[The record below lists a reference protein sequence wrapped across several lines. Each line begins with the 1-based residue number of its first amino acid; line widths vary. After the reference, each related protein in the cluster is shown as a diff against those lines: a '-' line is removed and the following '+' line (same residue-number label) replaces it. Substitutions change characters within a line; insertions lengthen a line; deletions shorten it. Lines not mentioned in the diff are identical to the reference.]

1 MGIRNV
7 TDVSCWSLFGI
18 GGGGCFVLDGGR
30 FFLNTK
36 LLKLSTV
43 WGALFPAGGIKAE
56 CSHAR
61 HFFQVGSRKRGCF

>member
-1 MGIRNV
+1 MN
-7 TDVSCWSLFGI
+7 
-18 GGGGCFVLDGGR
+18 GGVKMLRRLVGFNQRPRQKV